1 MKLPGAGSGRLDPGF
16 VVNSRDGNQYWS
28 NPVAAVLQRD
38 LWLTNVKQVI
48 ANLTVLQNL
57 YIWLTKLTLIV
68 YEKT

>member
-1 MKLPGAGSGRLDPGF
+1 MKLPWAGSGRVDPGF
-16 VVNSRDGNQYWS
+16 AVTCRDGNQYWS